1 MLHPEHEV
9 FAMPLR
15 GHRHHPQRHHLR
27 QKVSLSQ
34 KKTTLPRMDQHK
46 ASPPT
51 PTTPNHHHQS
61 QMPMHGLARLEKQL
75 NEADVSSH
83 MPMPLASRNSI
94 HLHFAHHR
102 TYTQSPTQN
111 THFRFS
117 ISIVHTRQHT
127 HTHTLKSH
135 FDQMRNHID
144 QRSETM
150 ILCDITSTH
159 THPASYVYMYSLS
172 LSVSVSRISA
182 RHRSKERA
190 WRDGRRWSRV
200 LRCCRV

>member
-1 MLHPEHEV
+1 
-9 FAMPLR
+9 MPLR

-94 HLHFAHHR
+94 HLHSAHHR

-135 FDQMRNHID
+135 FDQMRNYID

-159 THPASYVYMYSLS
+159 THPLCTHVLSLS
-172 LSVSVSRISA
+172 LSLCVCLVKSDLGSPSLQG
-182 RHRSKERA
+182 EA